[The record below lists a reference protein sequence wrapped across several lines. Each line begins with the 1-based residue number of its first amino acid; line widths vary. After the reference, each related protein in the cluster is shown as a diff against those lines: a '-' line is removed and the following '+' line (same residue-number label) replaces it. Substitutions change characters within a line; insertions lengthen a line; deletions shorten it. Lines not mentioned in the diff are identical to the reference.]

1 MSMKRRIVAKEIKP
15 LRDHVLVADMEF
27 GQRIT
32 SKGIILPGDD
42 MEQRGIKARWAR
54 VIAVGPKQLDVKPN
68 DWILVDHGRWTRGL
82 DLTDP
87 DTDVTVT
94 VRMVDPK
101 DIFMSADDCPS
112 DDYVR
117 DKIGLC

>member
-15 LRDHVLVADMEF
+15 LRDNVLVADMEF

-42 MEQRGIKARWAR
+42 MEQRGIKARWAK
-54 VIAVGPKQLDVKPN
+54 VIAVGPGQLDVKPN
-68 DWILVDHGRWTRGL
+68 EWILVDHGRWTRGL
-82 DLTDP
+82 DVTDP
-87 DTDVTVT
+87 ETDKTVT

-101 DIFMSADDCPS
+101 DIFMCSDERPY
-112 DDYVR
+112 DDYVS
-117 DKIGLC
+117 DKIA